1 MDTNKKMKIRSQ
13 KNAPYVVL
21 NGEVIHTSQGNEST
35 IDNPSVLCRCG
46 QSKNKPFCDKS
57 HIKAGFRSHKL
68 EGRQP
73 DKVDR
78 YVGKKITILDNRGV
92 CSHRGYCTDN
102 LPQVFRQKEEPWIDP
117 EAADV
122 QEIIRVIKMC
132 PSGAL
137 AYEIDNE
144 QYTDWNEE
152 EKITLV
158 KNGPAEVKGNIA
170 FFDEEKNTPQT
181 PDHYTLCRCGGSK
194 NKPFCDGT
202 HWTNGF
208 TDENESDDS
217 SKKNN
222 LKHMNHIH
230 KMASSGKSIN
240 EPMGTLLPTP
250 SWDLISFSGAQLS
263 RLPVNED
270 ETVELKTIIG
280 KNAKHPLEIALPVT
294 VTHMSFGALSKEAK
308 VSLAKGSAKAK
319 TAIGSGEGGV
329 LQESR
334 KEAYKY
340 IFEYVQNQYS
350 VNDENLQQSD
360 AIEIKIGQA
369 VKPGI
374 GGHFPAEK
382 ITKKISEIRNRP
394 FGNDIV
400 TPARYAD
407 IYDARSLSEK
417 IDYLRKTSGG
427 KPIGVKIAAGH
438 IEEDLEIILQARPDF
453 ITIDGKGGAT
463 GSVSKFIKDA
473 SSVPTLLALSR
484 AKSYFIEHGI
494 KDISLIITGGLR
506 VSSDIAKAI
515 AMGADAVAL
524 GTAALM
530 AIGCQQYRLCNT
542 GLCPTG
548 VATHDPL
555 LSSRIDIDFSAE
567 HLFNFLEVTKK
578 ELETYT
584 RMCGYHQIHDLS
596 LSDLTTHD
604 YNLSLM
610 TGIKF

>member
-1 MDTNKKMKIRSQ
+1 MDTSKEMKILSQ

-21 NGEVIHTSQGNEST
+21 NGEVINTSQGNEIT

-92 CSHRGYCTDN
+92 CSHRGHCTNN

-122 QEIIRVIKMC
+122 KEIIRVIKMC

-152 EKITLV
+152 EEITLL
-158 KNGPAEVKGNIA
+158 KNGPAEVKGNLT
-170 FFDEEKNTPQT
+170 FFDEEKNSPQT

-208 TDENESDDS
+208 RD
-217 SKKNN
+217 KKEIDAYCDK
-222 LKHMNHIH
+222 LHRHMDHIH

-240 EPMGTLLPTP
+240 EPMGTLIPKP

-263 RLPVNED
+263 KLPVNED
-270 ETVELKTIIG
+270 EPVVLKTIIG
-280 KNAKHPLEIALPVT
+280 KNAKHPMEIAFPAY

-308 VSLAKGSAKAK
+308 ISLAKGSAKAK
-319 TAIGSGEGGV
+319 TAIGSGEGGI
-329 LQESR
+329 LDDSR

-340 IFEYVQNQYS
+340 IFEYVQNKYS
-350 VNDENLQQSD
+350 VNEENLQASD

-374 GGHFPAEK
+374 GGHFPAQK
-382 ITKKISEIRNRP
+382 ITDKISNIRNSP
-394 FGNDIV
+394 FGKDII
-400 TPARYAD
+400 TPARYED
-407 IYDARSLSEK
+407 IYDSKSLREK
-417 IDYLRKTSGG
+417 INDLRKTSDG
-427 KPIGVKIAAGH
+427 KPIGVKIAAGN
-438 IEEDLEIILQARPDF
+438 IEEDLQIILEANPDF

-463 GSVSKFIKDA
+463 GSVSKFIKDS

-484 AKSYFIEHGI
+484 AKRYFLAHGI
-494 KDISLIITGGLR
+494 KDVSLIITGGLR

-515 AMGADAVAL
+515 AMGADTVAL

-548 VATHDPL
+548 VTTQDPL
-555 LSSRIDIDFSAE
+555 LSSRIDIRFSAE
-567 HLFNFLEVTKK
+567 RLFNFLEVTKK

-584 RMCGYHQIHDLS
+584 RMCGYHHIHDLS

-610 TGIKF
+610 TGIKY